1 MPYFVRHQTAKIGAG
16 GYTAQDG
23 ECRRMNQLPSET
35 TMGPV
40 RLRVADMDRAFGFYR
55 DVLGLQP
62 QPQASNDDTVT
73 LHDLDGRALLVLSA
87 APNARPRP
95 PRSTGLYHFA
105 ILVPDRASLGAT
117 LRRLLDTRYPLQG
130 ASDHGVSEALYLA
143 DPDGNGIEIYRDRP
157 RAEWP
162 FEDGELSMVTESLD
176 AEGVLAESRGA
187 WEGLPRGTRMGHIH
201 LQVRDLAEAEDFYT
215 RTLGLDLMQRYPP
228 ATQARGR
235 ASAAFLSAGGYHHHV
250 GINTWTSAGAPPP
263 PPGAVGLQHFT
274 LLLPDTDAL
283 VAARA
288 RLEATGIPVEPQ
300 DAGFLVRDPSG
311 NAVRLEVGS

>member
-1 MPYFVRHQTAKIGAG
+1 
-16 GYTAQDG
+16 
-23 ECRRMNQLPSET
+23 MNRLPAET
-35 TMGPV
+35 TVGPIH
-40 RLRVADMDRAFGFYR
+40 LRVAELERAVAFYR
-55 DVLGLQP
+55 DVLGLRP
-62 QPQASNDDTVT
+62 QPQAADAATVT
-73 LHDLDGRALLVLSA
+73 LHGLDGRALVTLSTG
-87 APNARPRP
+87 PGVRPRP

-162 FEDGELSMVTESLD
+162 FENGELSMVTESFD

-187 WEGLPRGTRMGHIH
+187 WEGLPRGTRMGHVH

-215 RTLGLDLMQRYPP
+215 HTLGLDLMQRYPP
-228 ATQARGR
+228 TAAARSR

-250 GINTWTSAGAPPP
+250 GINTWTSAGAAPPP
-263 PPGAVGLQHFT
+263 PAAVGLQHFT
-274 LLLPDTDAL
+274 LLLPDADAL

-288 RLEATGIPVEPQ
+288 RLEAAGIPLGSQ
-300 DAGFLVRDPSG
+300 DAGFLARDPSG
-311 NAVRLEVGS
+311 NAVRLEVGR

>member
-1 MPYFVRHQTAKIGAG
+1 
-16 GYTAQDG
+16 
-23 ECRRMNQLPSET
+23 
-35 TMGPV
+35 MGPV
-40 RLRVADMDRAFGFYR
+40 HLRVADMDRAFGFYR

-62 QPQASNDDTVT
+62 QPQASNADTVT
-73 LHDLDGRALLVLSA
+73 LHGLDGRALLVLSA
-87 APNARPRP
+87 APNARSRP

-176 AEGVLAESRGA
+176 AEAVLAESGGE

-215 RTLGLDLMQRYPP
+215 RGLGLDLMQRYPS
-228 ATQARGR
+228 AAAARGR

-250 GINTWTSAGAPPP
+250 GVNTWASAGAASPPP
-263 PPGAVGLQHFT
+263 DSVGLEHFT
-274 LLLPDTDAL
+274 LLLPDMAAL
-283 VAARA
+283 EATRT
-288 RLEATGIPVEPQ
+288 RLEAAGARVELHE
-300 DAGFLVRDPSG
+300 DALLVRDPSG

>member
-1 MPYFVRHQTAKIGAG
+1 
-16 GYTAQDG
+16 
-23 ECRRMNQLPSET
+23 
-35 TMGPV
+35 MGPV
-40 RLRVADMDRAFGFYR
+40 HLRVADMDRALSFYR

-62 QPQASNDDTVT
+62 QPQASNAETVT
-73 LHDLDGRALLVLSA
+73 LHGLDSRALVTLSTG
-87 APNARPRP
+87 PGVRARS

-162 FEDGELSMVTESLD
+162 FENGELAMVTESLD
-176 AEGVLAESRGA
+176 AEGVLAESHGA

-215 RTLGLDLMQRYPP
+215 RSLGLDLMQRYPP
-228 ATQARGR
+228 AAAMRGR

-250 GINTWTSAGAPPP
+250 GVNTWASAGAPPP
-263 PPGAVGLQHFT
+263 PPDAVGLQHFT
-274 LLLPDTDAL
+274 LLLPDADAL

-288 RLEATGIPVEPQ
+288 RLEAAGARVELHE
-300 DAGFLVRDPSG
+300 DALLVRDPSG
-311 NAVRLEVGS
+311 NALRLEVGS